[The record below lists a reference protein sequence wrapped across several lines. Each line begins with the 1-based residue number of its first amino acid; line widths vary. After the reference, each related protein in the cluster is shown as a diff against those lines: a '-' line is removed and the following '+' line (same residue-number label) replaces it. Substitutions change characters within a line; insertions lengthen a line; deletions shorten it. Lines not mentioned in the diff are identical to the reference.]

1 MNKNRMNG
9 TVDELV
15 GSAKRKAGGITH
27 SPKLQVEGIAQQGKG
42 KVESALGKAQDAI
55 KDAVGTT
62 ELSIDGQVRVGM
74 KRTSGKGEPAR
85 RIVPLSDAYR
95 AKKT

>member
-1 MNKNRMNG
+1 
-9 TVDELV
+9 
-15 GSAKRKAGGITH
+15 
-27 SPKLQVEGIAQQGKG
+27 
-42 KVESALGKAQDAI
+42 LGKAQDAI